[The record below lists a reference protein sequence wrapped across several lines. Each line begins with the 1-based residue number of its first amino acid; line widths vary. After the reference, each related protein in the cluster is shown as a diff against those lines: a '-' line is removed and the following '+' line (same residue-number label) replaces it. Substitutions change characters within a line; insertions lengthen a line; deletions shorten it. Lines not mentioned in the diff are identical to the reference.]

1 MRKIQNENILYLDY
15 ETTILDY
22 VCDLFE
28 YVTFFSPFT
37 LLSCVYNIYELLFS
51 MRSFNL
57 MR

>member
-37 LLSCVYNIYELLFS
+37 LLYCVYNIYEFCS
-51 MRSFNL
+51 Q
-57 MR
+57 